1 MNKLKKIKVEFCAEL
16 LSVVANP
23 VRLKILMLLVQEEEV
38 SVKTIASHVESSQSA
53 VSQHLAKLRRKG
65 LVGSRRDAQT
75 IYYSSRSP
83 IVFAL
88 LRTLKDISNE
98 LPD

>member
-1 MNKLKKIKVEFCAEL
+1 MNRLKQIKVELCAEL

-23 VRLKILMLLVQEEEV
+23 VRLKILMLLVQEEV
-38 SVKTIASHVESSQSA
+38 SVKTIATHVDASQSA

-65 LVGSRRDAQT
+65 LVHSRRDAQT
-75 IYYSSRSP
+75 IYYSSRSSV
-83 IVFAL
+83 VFAL
-88 LRTLKDISNE
+88 LQTLKEISNE

>member
-1 MNKLKKIKVEFCAEL
+1 MNGLKKIKVEFCAEL

-38 SVKTIASHVESSQSA
+38 SVKTISSHVESSQSA